1 MQVVVRVF
9 NLRDPMESN
18 LYHSLDPEQLL
29 DTDLRTDHIS
39 EIDILQQLS
48 DSPHPC
54 IAQLMNHFKAGVS
67 NQYDRFAR
75 QACPDN
81 ADKVYVTRKVADFI
95 VLSMP
100 CKTLGQYFE
109 DVKPTSICAI
119 SESKILSILSQ
130 LLLATAHLNR
140 HKIAHNSIHP
150 DNIFVDCE
158 DHDTVI
164 ISNFGNA
171 ISLDNISTDKII
183 RLQQTLSTDVGHGGP
198 HHHVVDIGHGGPH
211 HHVVDIG
218 HGGPHHHVVDV
229 GHGGP
234 HHHVVAPEVTEALLT
249 DYESSL
255 LIDDMP
261 ALFETS
267 DSYAVAQMVYELV
280 LGPSHKFVREL
291 GRSCY
296 SYNQIPVV
304 NGLSPLLNHLLKNLL
319 AYDAATRLT
328 ALPGAVGCL
337 VLLFGPNPSQI
348 NSLKECKEWLLAETI
363 EFFLRPS
370 LKDIS
375 NSDSHAKLLCMY
387 LTLANANPSLV
398 FNACLFFQDQMN

>member
-9 NLRDPMESN
+9 NLRDPLESN

-29 DTDLRTDHIS
+29 DTDMSTDHIS
-39 EIDILQQLS
+39 EIDILHQLS

-54 IAQLMNHFKAGVS
+54 IAQLMNHFKADVS

-75 QACPDN
+75 QACLDN
-81 ADKVYVTRKVADFI
+81 ADKLYVTRKVADFI

-100 CKTLGQYFE
+100 CITLGRYFE
-109 DVKPTSICAI
+109 DLKPTSTCAI
-119 SESKILSILSQ
+119 SETKILSILSQ
-130 LLLATAHLNR
+130 LLLATAHLNH

-158 DHDTVI
+158 DHDTVV

-171 ISLDNISTDKII
+171 ISLDNISTDEII
-183 RLQQTLSTDVGHGGP
+183 RLQQKLSTDVGCSGS
-198 HHHVVDIGHGGPH
+198 
-211 HHVVDIG
+211 
-218 HGGPHHHVVDV
+218 
-229 GHGGP
+229 
-234 HHHVVAPEVTEALLT
+234 HHVVAPEVTEALLT

-296 SYNQIPVV
+296 SYNQIPIL
-304 NGLSPLLNHLLKNLL
+304 NGLSPLLNHLLKMLL
-319 AYDAATRLT
+319 AYDAAARLT
-328 ALPGAVGCL
+328 ALPGALGCL
-337 VLLFGPNPSQI
+337 VLLFGPNPAQI
-348 NSLKECKEWLLAETI
+348 NSLKECKVWLLAETL

-375 NSDSHAKLLCMY
+375 KDYSDSHAKLLCMY
-387 LTLANANPSLV
+387 LTIANANPSLV

>member
-1 MQVVVRVF
+1 MF

-100 CKTLGQYFE
+100 CKTLGRYFE

-164 ISNFGNA
+164 ISNFSNA
-171 ISLDNISTDKII
+171 ISLDNVSTDKII
-183 RLQQTLSTDVGHGGP
+183 RLQQKLSTD
-198 HHHVVDIGHGGPH
+198 I
-211 HHVVDIG
+211 
-218 HGGPHHHVVDV
+218 

-296 SYNQIPVV
+296 SYNQIPIV

-387 LTLANANPSLV
+387 LTIANANPSLV